1 MNRKTLIIT
10 TGLAA
15 AIIAGAATFH
25 RGKRNAELDHQA
37 AVKAEGSVAVT
48 LVPVQE
54 RSFRPAVAFTGT
66 LLAVNRAELKAE
78 VAGRVTRVLV
88 QEGDSVGAGALL
100 GAQDEDDY
108 QLGVQ
113 AAEAQAAQARA
124 QALQTQR
131 DNDRSVALLEKR
143 SITRQA
149 AQQAETAY
157 HAAQA
162 AAQAADSNLGLAR
175 LRLKKA
181 RLVAPFAGQV
191 ARRAV
196 QPGEMLS
203 PGQTAFEIVD
213 NRKLEIRADLPAEA
227 MAQVKVG
234 QRTTFRS
241 IGVDRLVEGRV
252 TQVSPSLSQDG
263 RTLRVRIEVPNVDGT
278 LKGGLFVEGVIL
290 GEGATKAPALP
301 ATLVKAQDR
310 DAEVFVAEQDVAR
323 RHKVVLGPEQDGYR
337 PIVSGVVLGAQ
348 VVDSGKD
355 LVSEGSRLRVISSAA
370 PNSANGDSTP
380 SNAHGGSA
388 AGGK

>member
-1 MNRKTLIIT
+1 MNRKFLILYI
-10 TGLAA
+10 GLPVAV
-15 AIIAGAATFH
+15 IAGAATFH

-78 VAGRVTRVLV
+78 VTGRVTRVLV
-88 QEGDSVGAGALL
+88 QEGDSVAAGAVL
-100 GAQDEDDY
+100 GVQDEDDY
-108 QLGVQ
+108 VLGVQ

-124 QALQTQR
+124 QALQAQR

-149 AQQAETAY
+149 AQQAETAFN
-157 HAAQA
+157 ATKA

-181 RLVAPFAGQV
+181 RLVAPFTGQV

-203 PGQTAFEIVD
+203 PGQVAFEVVD
-213 NRKLEIRADLPAEA
+213 NRKLEIKADLPAEA

-234 QRTTFRS
+234 QRATFRS
-241 IGVDRLVEGRV
+241 LGVDRLVEGRV

-263 RTLRVRIEVPNVDGT
+263 RTLRVRVEVPNPDGL

-290 GEGATKAPALP
+290 GEGETRAAALP
-301 ATLVKAQDR
+301 ATLLKAQDR
-310 DAEVFVAEQDVAR
+310 DAEIFVEDQGVAR
-323 RHKVVLGPEQDGYR
+323 RHKVVLGPEQDGFR
-337 PIVSGVVLGAQ
+337 PVVSGLGLGAQ
-348 VVDSGKD
+348 VVDNGKD
-355 LVSEGSRLRVISSAA
+355 LVGEGSRLRVI
-370 PNSANGDSTP
+370 N
-380 SNAHGGSA
+380 